1 MGVLSGK
8 RKGNVV
14 MAIRASEA
22 IEHQS
27 DQLEGYAQETARTVE
42 KISEQ
47 YEISKE
53 FALSVVQTAV
63 ENMKIDVEHNRNYQ
77 IELIADALK
86 DIADAIK
93 SVAGDL

>member
-1 MGVLSGK
+1 
-8 RKGNVV
+8 
-14 MAIRASEA
+14 MATRASEA

-27 DQLEGYAQETARTVE
+27 DQLEGYAQEVARTVE

-53 FALSVVQTAV
+53 FALLVVQTAV

-77 IELIADALK
+77 IELIADALE
-86 DIADAIK
+86 DIAAALRC
-93 SVAGDL
+93 VAGSL